1 MSARPIILAE
11 DEEQLL
17 RLYSDFLESLGFTV
31 MRAIDGEK
39 AVALA
44 HRVTRPQLIILDVM
58 MPVMDGI
65 EACIRIR
72 KLQDSRPSPI
82 LFLSNLETPGCIL
95 ECLRAGGDDFLV
107 KSAPM
112 KELGIRA
119 QYWARRGPLEIN
131 SERRLRSIRALEAM
145 IESGDDD
152 EETADVSLQPTTPSR
167 AELLLEHLTDFI
179 LQDGG
184 AADRAGDDPVCR
196 FGYLVGLMETNA
208 PILGKDTDD
217 FGRYIRQL
225 VTSTDFISLQEAD
238 TLLSTYT
245 EVINEE
251 RFQKGWGRGEDD
263 AARAGLPRA
272 ATREAQSKKQEITA

>member
-31 MRAIDGEK
+31 MRATDGEK

-58 MPVMDGI
+58 MPNMDGI

-72 KLQDSRPSPI
+72 KLQDARPPPI

-107 KSAPM
+107 KSAPI

-119 QYWARRGPLEIN
+119 QYWARRGPLEVN
-131 SERRLRSIRALEAM
+131 SDRRLKSIRALEAM
-145 IESGDDD
+145 LESEDDDD
-152 EETADVSLQPTTPSR
+152 EIIAVPLQESPPSR

-179 LQDGG
+179 LHDGG
-184 AADRAGDDPVCR
+184 GADLASDNPLCR

-208 PILGKDTDD
+208 PVLGKDTED
-217 FGRYIRQL
+217 FGRYIRKL
-225 VTSTDFISLQEAD
+225 VTNTDFISLQEAD
-238 TLLSTYT
+238 NLLATYT

-251 RFQKGWGRGEDD
+251 RFQQGWGHGEGD

-272 ATREAQSKKQEITA
+272 AVRAAQLKKPQAIV